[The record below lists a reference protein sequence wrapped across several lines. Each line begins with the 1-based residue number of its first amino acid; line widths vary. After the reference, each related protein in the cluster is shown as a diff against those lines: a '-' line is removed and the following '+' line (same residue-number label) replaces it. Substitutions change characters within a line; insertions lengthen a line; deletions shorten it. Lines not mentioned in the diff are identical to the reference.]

1 MQPDRTQLEVIALE
15 LAALAADIETI
26 GAELCADP
34 AVALKHGT
42 SLQAV
47 DAIGQRQRA
56 LAELLLADKFD
67 DALGACN
74 LGRVVELFARRSA

>member
-1 MQPDRTQLEVIALE
+1 MQPDRGQLEVIARE
-15 LAALAADIETI
+15 LAALAADIETL

-34 AVALKHGT
+34 AVVSKHAT

-47 DAIGQRQRA
+47 DLIGQRQRA
-56 LAELLLADKFD
+56 LAEMLRAEKFD
-67 DALGACN
+67 DALEECN